1 MSKLSFIVP
10 VYKPKLDILS
20 KCVKSI
26 IEQSLKDWEIIF
38 VLDGPEVYAKS
49 AIASLMKKV
58 PNHFKVVE
66 IEHGGACN
74 ARNEG
79 FKHAKGEIVIFWD
92 CDCVIEPHAAK
103 AWIDIFDNKKEV
115 DFIYSGYKF
124 LGEQGCINAEPF
136 DPWLLRV
143 NNYISTC
150 FPLRREKVVK
160 WNESLKS
167 LQDWDFWL
175 TVVENGGK
183 GKFMNGYAFST
194 AVPDPDSISGKGCT
208 NDNWLDRLDTVKKL
222 HNIPNRDVCVT
233 SLANQPDGLALA
245 KYIEA
250 DYREIPNY
258 KPHRYTSIIQVG
270 FSLNPARV
278 ETHCGIFRDKNV
290 RKFIFW
296 QPDDIF
302 EIYNRIS
309 FLALSKYAILLN
321 DTVTQFV
328 EDETAREM
336 MVKAGFKVSILPMPM
351 HNDKGLVPQPIE
363 HKFAVDID
371 PGYSDV
377 FKIIDK
383 SLPDIR
389 LEILDGV
396 KSINDYTGLIHFFGD
411 RTLSN
416 AIKRTEL
423 SGRHIISNVKG
434 HGFID
439 DSTSPD
445 MFIKNLVNKVR
456 ELAHTS
462 ARVNEDFKAE
472 IDKSRLLEVLK

>member
-1 MSKLSFIVP
+1 MASVLATQKGISLAIPYCSANTGRSCVSKLSFIVP

-175 TVVENGGK
+175 T
-183 GKFMNGYAFST
+183 
-194 AVPDPDSISGKGCT
+194 
-208 NDNWLDRLDTVKKL
+208 
-222 HNIPNRDVCVT
+222 
-233 SLANQPDGLALA
+233 
-245 KYIEA
+245 
-250 DYREIPNY
+250 
-258 KPHRYTSIIQVG
+258 
-270 FSLNPARV
+270 
-278 ETHCGIFRDKNV
+278 
-290 RKFIFW
+290 
-296 QPDDIF
+296 
-302 EIYNRIS
+302 
-309 FLALSKYAILLN
+309 
-321 DTVTQFV
+321 
-328 EDETAREM
+328 
-336 MVKAGFKVSILPMPM
+336 
-351 HNDKGLVPQPIE
+351 
-363 HKFAVDID
+363 
-371 PGYSDV
+371 
-377 FKIIDK
+377 
-383 SLPDIR
+383 
-389 LEILDGV
+389 
-396 KSINDYTGLIHFFGD
+396 
-411 RTLSN
+411 
-416 AIKRTEL
+416 
-423 SGRHIISNVKG
+423 
-434 HGFID
+434 
-439 DSTSPD
+439 
-445 MFIKNLVNKVR
+445 
-456 ELAHTS
+456 
-462 ARVNEDFKAE
+462 
-472 IDKSRLLEVLK
+472 